1 MNILVTGANGFV
13 GGHLIERLLKDGHH
27 VFALVRTPAKFQD
40 IKHDNLKVIKG
51 DLDQEELSWV
61 NDLPANLETC
71 IHTAGIV
78 HSYINDDFYRVNA
91 HGTENLVNN
100 LKKKYT
106 ELHFVLISSLAAAG
120 PSLNNEKRN
129 ETDMDLPVSIYGR
142 SKKAAEEV
150 LRKNAPKSFKLSVI
164 RPPMVIGP
172 RDSAVLDIFKMVQGR
187 LILLPG
193 AGSKAKLYSFVCV
206 FDLVETIIKVIETKK
221 EGLYYSSH
229 PQTVTFQEL
238 IGEIKGQLKRNWIF
252 YLPMPLFLVK
262 MLAMILN
269 FVYRFFPHPLRLT
282 PDKYHELAATNWTC
296 DGNKSERDLAQVYH
310 YDLKRTI
317 TVTLIDYKS
326 RNWIK

>member
-13 GGHLIERLLKDGHH
+13 GGHLIERLLKDAHH
-27 VFALVRTPAKFQD
+27 VFALVRNPTKFQD
-40 IKHDNLKVIKG
+40 IKHPNLKVIKG
-51 DLDQEELSWV
+51 DLDQENLSWI
-61 NDLPANLETC
+61 DELPGQLDTC

-78 HSYINDDFYRVNA
+78 HSYITADFYRVNT

-106 ELHFVLISSLAAAG
+106 DLHFVLISSLAAAG
-120 PSLNNEKRN
+120 PSLSFEKRN
-129 ETDMDLPVSIYGR
+129 ETDMDLPVSVYGR
-142 SKKAAEEV
+142 SKKAAEEI
-150 LRKNAPKSFKLSVI
+150 LRKSAPITFKLSVI

-193 AGSKAKLYSFVCV
+193 AGSREKRYSFVCV
-206 FDLVETIIKVIETKK
+206 FDLVETIVKVVEAKK
-221 EGLYYSSH
+221 ESLYYSSH

-238 IGEIKGQLKRNWIF
+238 ISEIKGQLKRSWIF
-252 YLPMPLFLVK
+252 YLPMPLFLVR
-262 MLAMILN
+262 MLALFLN

-282 PDKYHELAATNWTC
+282 PDKYYELAATNWTC
-296 DGNKSERDLAQVYH
+296 DGSKSERELSQVYH

-326 RNWIK
+326 RSWIK